1 MKKIELD
8 IFQWTAII
16 KESNGRYKKYYI
28 EYKDGFYFLYVQRK
42 KGKKSKWTEPYMIE
56 KSNKLLV
63 IDFDPSS
70 EVGLKSTIV
79 A

>member
-1 MKKIELD
+1 MED
-8 IFQWTAII
+8 IKNII
-16 KESNGRYKKYYI
+16 LNIKMVFIFICAK
-28 EYKDGFYFLYVQRK
+28 K

-70 EVGLKSTIV
+70 EVGLKKYNRRLNKWHL
-79 A
+79 